1 MSYPNNPK
9 CRRRPKSPTF
19 YRAVGIVDAIPQFG
33 QVRLASNSEKKW
45 IAVCETLWNLERIQ
59 IVAGSIDVSVAG
71 PLPTPVIPGRPVVL
85 VPYYSV
91 IEKECEQGLRSLVK
105 AGVAL
110 SRFSMSAIDLL
121 RSAMLSHALKEGFEQ
136 FLFIDADI
144 GFDPRDAIRLFTR
157 PEPVVAGIYVH
168 NKGRDFAGTFA
179 RGVTSVVFG
188 PTAPGL
194 YPLLYAP
201 TGFLRI
207 RAEVLRRMID
217 ELKLPECHWGQIKGI
232 YPFFLPLCVPDGRG
246 GTRYLTEDY
255 SFSHRLAQIG
265 VTPMAD
271 TTIKLSHY
279 KKYGYNYEDLKPR
292 QSVANVTVEISYKE
306 GGDHP

>member
-1 MSYPNNPK
+1 
-9 CRRRPKSPTF
+9 
-19 YRAVGIVDAIPQFG
+19 
-33 QVRLASNSEKKW
+33 
-45 IAVCETLWNLERIQ
+45 
-59 IVAGSIDVSVAG
+59 VAGSIDLTVARSSSP
-71 PLPTPVIPGRPVVL
+71 PLFAGKPVVL

-91 IEKECEQGLRSLVK
+91 IEKECEEGLRSLVT

-110 SRFSMSAIDLL
+110 SRFSLSAIDLL
-121 RSAMLSHALKEGFEQ
+121 RSAMLSHALNVGFDQ

-144 GFDPRDAIRLFTR
+144 GFDPRDAIRLFNR

-179 RGVTSVVFG
+179 QGVTKVVFG
-188 PTAPGL
+188 PAAPGL
-194 YPLLYAP
+194 YPMLYAP

-217 ELKLPECHWGQIKGI
+217 ELKLPECHWGSIKGI

-265 VTPMAD
+265 IIPMAD

-279 KKYGYNYEDLKPR
+279 KKYGYSHEDLRPR
-292 QSVANVTVEISYKE
+292 QPVANLTIEITYADGS
-306 GGDHP
+306 DHA

>member
-1 MSYPNNPK
+1 
-9 CRRRPKSPTF
+9 
-19 YRAVGIVDAIPQFG
+19 
-33 QVRLASNSEKKW
+33 
-45 IAVCETLWNLERIQ
+45 
-59 IVAGSIDVSVAG
+59 VAGSIDATVAG
-71 PLPTPVIPGRPVVL
+71 SSSQPVFQGKPVVL

-91 IEKECEQGLRSLVK
+91 IEKECEDGLRALVK

-110 SRFSMSAIDLL
+110 SRFSLSAIDLL
-121 RSAMLSHALKEGFEQ
+121 RSAMLSHALNDGFDQ

-144 GFDPRDAIRLFTR
+144 GFDPRDAIRLFNR

-179 RGVTSVVFG
+179 QGVTKVVFG
-188 PTAPGL
+188 PAAQGL
-194 YPLLYAP
+194 YPMLYAP

-217 ELKLPECHWGQIKGI
+217 ELKLPECHWGSIKRI

-246 GTRYLTEDY
+246 GIRYLTEDY
-255 SFSHRLAQIG
+255 SFSYRLAQIG

-271 TTIKLSHY
+271 TTIKLFHY
-279 KKYGYNYEDLKPR
+279 KKYGFSYEDLRPR
-292 QSVANVTVEISYKE
+292 LPASNVTVEISYAE
-306 GGDHP
+306 GSDHP

>member
-1 MSYPNNPK
+1 M
-9 CRRRPKSPTF
+9 
-19 YRAVGIVDAIPQFG
+19 
-33 QVRLASNSEKKW
+33 
-45 IAVCETLWNLERIQ
+45 
-59 IVAGSIDVSVAG
+59 AGSIDVTVGGSSSP
-71 PLPTPVIPGRPVVL
+71 PLIPGKPVVL
-85 VPYYSV
+85 VPYYSA
-91 IEKECEQGLRSLVK
+91 IEKECEEGLRALVR
-105 AGVAL
+105 AGVAV
-110 SRFSMSAIDLL
+110 SRFSLSAIDLL
-121 RSAMLSHALKEGFEQ
+121 RNAMLSDALNRGFDQ

-144 GFDPRDAIRLFTR
+144 GFDARDAIRLFNR

-179 RGVTSVVFG
+179 QGITKVVFG
-188 PTAPGL
+188 PVAPGL
-194 YPLLYAP
+194 YPMLYAP

-217 ELKLPECHWGQIKGI
+217 VLKLPECHWGPIKGI

-265 VTPMAD
+265 ITPMAD
-271 TTIKLSHY
+271 TTIKLFHY
-279 KKYGYNYEDLKPR
+279 KKYGYSYEDLKPR
-292 QSVANVTVEISYKE
+292 QPAANFTIEISYAE